1 MSVQQ
6 TVYVVDDDADVR
18 DSLEM
23 LLRRSGYRIV
33 AFDSARALLGAGIA
47 ATDACVL
54 ADVRMPEMDG
64 LALQREI
71 KRTIPGL
78 PVIMMTGHGDV
89 AMAVQA
95 MKEGAI
101 EFLEKPFEK
110 AALMGALQTAF
121 SRVAPVS
128 AQDPTFE
135 QRLKKAL
142 TDREREVFDLLVEG
156 HQNKMIAHK
165 LGISAR
171 TVEVHRSRVMEKLGA
186 KNLAD
191 LVKRALSR

>member
-1 MSVQQ
+1 MSQERKG
-6 TVYVVDDDADVR
+6 YIVDDDADVR

-23 LLRRSGYRIV
+23 LLRRSGYRIT
-33 AFDSARALLGAGIA
+33 AFESARALLAAGLA
-47 ATDACVL
+47 AMDSCVL

-64 LALQREI
+64 LALQREL

-110 AALMGALQTAF
+110 
-121 SRVAPVS
+121 
-128 AQDPTFE
+128 
-135 QRLKKAL
+135 
-142 TDREREVFDLLVEG
+142 
-156 HQNKMIAHK
+156 
-165 LGISAR
+165 
-171 TVEVHRSRVMEKLGA
+171 
-186 KNLAD
+186 
-191 LVKRALSR
+191 